1 MMIVTTATNIM
12 TIMKSMMMWVIKMT
26 KIMIGKL
33 LVHY

>member
-33 LVHY
+33 SVHY